1 MSNNGIFSK
10 KDCDNNLITVPTNLL
25 VKGQLLVKK
34 DSFPYKHFTKDD
46 LLNACLLESDPE
58 YSYVVTKHQL
68 NRIMDQFISIFF
80 KMWGIIGLLFFILAV
95 NALVSSIFGDS
106 TRFKYI
112 DLGAIGIAGIILLI
126 PWFNHTIIRSWFVKH
141 KNRIYIDFF

>member
-1 MSNNGIFSK
+1 MSDNDSFSK
-10 KDCDNNLITVPTNLL
+10 KDCENNLITVSTNLL
-25 VKGQLLVKK
+25 VKGRLLVKK
-34 DSFPYKHFTKDD
+34 DSFPYKHSTKDD

-68 NRIMDQFISIFF
+68 NRIMDKFISIFY
-80 KMWGIIGLLFFILAV
+80 KMWCIIGLLFIILVV
-95 NALVSSIFGDS
+95 NAIVSSIFGDS

-126 PWFNHTIIRSWFVKH
+126 PWFNRVIIRPWFVKH